1 MYSENFFEKCR
12 TCQHCH
18 MKNDDDYVFCRKRNG
33 KCEYRPFKSRK
44 RIHERVAVLPLLD
57 NGNTL
62 HSF

>member
-1 MYSENFFEKCR
+1 MEDENFFEKCR

-18 MKNDDDYVFCRKRNG
+18 MKNDDNYVFCRKRNG

-44 RIHERVAVLPLLD
+44 RVAVLPYLLD

>member
-1 MYSENFFEKCR
+1 MENENFFEKCR

-33 KCEYRPFKSRK
+33 KCEYRPYKSRK
-44 RIHERVAVLPLLD
+44 RIHERVACCLLD

-62 HSF
+62 QSLF